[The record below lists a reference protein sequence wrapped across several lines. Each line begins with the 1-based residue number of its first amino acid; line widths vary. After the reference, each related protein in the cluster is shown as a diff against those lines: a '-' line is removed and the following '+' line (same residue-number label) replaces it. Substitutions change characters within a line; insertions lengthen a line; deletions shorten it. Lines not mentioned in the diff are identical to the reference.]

1 VGDDVKYLVHAPIDV
16 ARLIDLVSSDGHGGT
31 AVFIGSV
38 RRGPED
44 GPVVAIDYSAYE
56 SMAELELDKVVA
68 RAAEQWPGSRIEVRH
83 RLGRVETGEASVAA
97 VASTPHR
104 DQAFAVCRYVIE
116 ELKRTVPIWKREI
129 LETGDRRWRGN
140 EVRPEEPAP

>member
-1 VGDDVKYLVHAPIDV
+1 MKYLVRAPIDV

-44 GPVVAIDYSAYE
+44 GPVVAIEYSAYE
-56 SMAELELDKVVA
+56 SMAELELDKIVT
-68 RAAEQWPGSRIEVRH
+68 RAADQWPSCRIEVRH
-83 RLGRVETGEASVAA
+83 RLGRVATGEASVAA

-104 DQAFAVCRYVIE
+104 GQAFAVCRYVIE
-116 ELKRTVPIWKREI
+116 ELKRKVPIWKNEI
-129 LETGDRRWRGN
+129 LETGDRRWGAG
-140 EVRPEEPAP
+140 EIPPEEPVS